1 MTGFEG
7 PFAAGPPPEA
17 LATDAPPLSGFRLR
31 ELWRLVV
38 VAWVLSVS
46 VARALGRRALGR
58 GDGTW
63 PAAACEGLVDAFIR
77 LGPTA
82 VKGGQIIASSGA
94 LFPAVLAD
102 AARRCLDAVPAFP
115 VEHVR
120 AAIAADLGH
129 GVDVLFASFDPVP
142 LSAAS
147 IGQVH
152 ACVLSDGRDAVVK
165 VQRPGIR
172 EQMTTDLRVGY
183 RLAWL
188 IERTPWGRRTNAR
201 EIVRDLH
208 GITFEELNPAREA
221 WQQHR
226 FRQQIGAFGDNA
238 GITAPE
244 VYWDYCGPRVIC
256 MERVYGMPMDDFEE
270 MEARGIDGQAI
281 LRQGAKV
288 WAESVM
294 IHGPF
299 HGDMHA
305 GNMWVLED
313 GRGCYLDFGIMGELP
328 DEWKQVVKDLFYTC
342 SFDLDFVRVAR
353 AYRRV
358 GAIPASMG
366 TDEELGAVLNE
377 MLGPILVDGF
387 GNLDIAQLVAQSLEL
402 LKAYQAAVP
411 KELVLV
417 AKQLLYVDK
426 YTRFLAPT
434 YSLTSDP
441 FIVKNIF
448 PEAAAAKAADLGV
461 SLDGPAP
468 LRALAGPAGSGFAH
482 PDGVSSE
489 LSGSSGGGGA
499 MRYVFLSD
507 EWIDRVRQIGEEYRQ
522 EVMESVDVP
531 AQRVRLNLVVTDVP
545 FGDGRV
551 LAHLTSA
558 DGVVEVELGHAA
570 DVDVTVTVDH
580 DTARAMVVDQDPKAL
595 MRSFLMGHIRVDG
608 DLSTVLGP
616 DADPMALMRMLDLGA
631 EGALGDLDP
640 LAGAI
645 GARIKA
651 VTA

>member
-1 MTGFEG
+1 MTGFRG
-7 PFAAGPPPEA
+7 PFADGPPSAA
-17 LATDAPPLSGFRLR
+17 LATDAPSLSGFHPR
-31 ELWRLVV
+31 EVWRLVV
-38 VAWVLSVS
+38 VAWVVAVS
-46 VARALGRRALGR
+46 VLGALGRRLVRR

-63 PAAACEGLVDAFIR
+63 PAAACGGLVDAFIR

-120 AAIAADLGH
+120 QAIAGDLGH
-129 GVDVLFASFDPVP
+129 PVEVLFASFDPVP

-172 EQMTTDLRVGY
+172 RQMTTDLRVGY

-188 IERTPWGRRTNAR
+188 MERTPWGRRTNAR

-208 GITFEELNPAREA
+208 AITFEELNPAREA

-226 FRQQIGAFGDNA
+226 FREQIGAFGDNA
-238 GITAPE
+238 GITAPQ
-244 VYWDYCGPRVIC
+244 VYWDYCGPRIIC
-256 MERVYGMPMDDFEE
+256 MERVYGVPMDDFAG

-294 IHGPF
+294 VHGPF

-305 GNMWVLED
+305 GNMWVLDD

-358 GAIPASMG
+358 GAIPPSMG
-366 TDEELGAVLNE
+366 TDEELGAFLNE

-434 YSLTSDP
+434 YSLTADP

-448 PEAAAAKAADLGV
+448 PDEATAKAAELGV
-461 SLDGPAP
+461 SLDAPAP
-468 LRALAGPAGSGFAH
+468 LRTAPVLSSPEDDRAVAASPLVCTD
-482 PDGVSSE
+482 DG
-489 LSGSSGGGGA
+489 GDD
-499 MRYVFLSD
+499 MRYAFLSD
-507 EWIDRVRQIGEEYRQ
+507 EWIDCVRQIGEEYRHD
-522 EVMESVDVP
+522 VASLVDVP
-531 AQRVRLNLVVTDVP
+531 ARPARLNLVVTDVP

-558 DGVVEVELGHAA
+558 EGVLEVELGHAT

-580 DTARAMVVDQDPKAL
+580 DTARAMVVDQDPKAV
-595 MRSFLMGHIRVDG
+595 MRAFLMGRIRIDG
-608 DLSTVLGP
+608 DLTTVLGP
-616 DADPMALMRMLDLGA
+616 DADPMELVKALDLGA
-631 EGALGDLDP
+631 APGLADLDP
-640 LAGAI
+640 WAGTI
-645 GARIKA
+645 GERIKA